1 MRIEKLSLE
10 NFRSHAKTEI
20 DFSRLTFVT
29 GPNAVGKSSI
39 QQAIA
44 FLLTGRCNATD
55 AGGRNAEDLIR
66 LGQKEFRIAASI
78 RNNGNA
84 PLSVTRSKSSS
95 TSHAM
100 TINGG
105 LVPVGQAEQGI
116 RNVLGVSADILSAV
130 LDADRFVE
138 MGEADQK
145 RLIAQ
150 ALDSGSIDIPD
161 DIQRAIGS
169 AMGVKS
175 ATKISSVTEVD
186 EFYKVFF
193 GARTEVN
200 REIKALGDMQEPVI
214 PEGMPSTIAVATKI
228 KKLRADKEKLQSRRN
243 ERVSSYSNLRT
254 MREDLVE
261 RIAEAK
267 EDIET
272 LKSTWTATHTKSLA
286 VLRETIADEEAKIL
300 APEQL
305 RVLQA
310 IAGKVKT
317 IEGLRKDETRLMAQ
331 ESEKTAQLE
340 RFVELKSAAC
350 PTCDRKLPLKEKGA
364 IQTSIAAQLDT
375 IKSEL
380 ADLRT
385 AIDECGDPTVAEQ
398 RVALHNEALKN
409 VEKLKANVVNQEAV
423 AGPDVST
430 RERRVA
436 DDEKKLADL
445 PQMAEPNT
453 ADIDAE
459 IEVIAA
465 RISKGEQ
472 IAEDIRT
479 AEMERKAWT
488 EYSGKL
494 TKLRAK
500 ADLLE
505 TLCHFFGP
513 SGVRAKLAADRLVPF
528 TGALNK
534 SLGAFGYLASFTM
547 EPYQFLITTPAR
559 MGQFTVRQL
568 SESERFRFGIAFQI
582 AISKATGL
590 NFVVIDRADMLDGDN
605 RCLLTSMLMNSELDQ
620 AIVLSTSLDYPV
632 VVPANLPKD
641 VKFVVL
647 GQPASV
653 GA

>member
-1 MRIEKLSLE
+1 MRIDKLSLE
-10 NFRSHAKTEI
+10 NFRSHAKAEI

-55 AGGRNAEDLIR
+55 AGGRNAEELIR
-66 LGQKEFRIAASI
+66 LGQKEFRVAASI
-78 RNNGNA
+78 RSNSNA
-84 PLSVTRSKSSS
+84 PLSVTRSKSS

-105 LVPVGQAEQGI
+105 LVPVAQAEQGI

-138 MGEADQK
+138 MSEADQK
-145 RLIAQ
+145 RLISQ

-169 AMGVKS
+169 VMGVKS
-175 ATKISSVTEVD
+175 VTKISSVTEVD

-200 REIKALGDMQEPVI
+200 REIKALGDMQEPAI
-214 PEGMPSTIAVATKI
+214 PEGMPSTIAVATEI

-267 EDIET
+267 EDIER
-272 LKSTWTATHTKSLA
+272 LKSTWTSTRTKSLA
-286 VLRETIADEEAKIL
+286 ALRETIADEEAKIL

-305 RVLQA
+305 RILQA

-317 IEGLRKDETRLMAQ
+317 IEGLRKDEARLVAQ

-380 ADLRT
+380 ADVRT
-385 AIDECGDPTVAEQ
+385 AIDECGDPGAAAK
-398 RVALHNEALKN
+398 RVALHDDAVRN
-409 VEKLKANVVNQEAV
+409 VEKLKANVANQEAV

-430 RERRVA
+430 AERRVA
-436 DDEKKLADL
+436 DDEKKLAGL

-453 ADIDAE
+453 ADLDAE
-459 IEVIAA
+459 IEAASA
-465 RISKGEQ
+465 RINKGEL

-479 AEMERKAWT
+479 AETDRKAWT
-488 EYSGKL
+488 EYSRKL

-505 TLCHFFGP
+505 MLCHFFGP
-513 SGVRAKLAADRLVPF
+513 SGVRAKLAADRLGPF
-528 TGALNK
+528 SEALNK
-534 SLGAFGYLASFTM
+534 SFGAFGYLASFTM

-590 NFVVIDRADMLDGDN
+590 NFVVIDRAAMLDGDN
-605 RCLLTSMLMNSELDQ
+605 RCLLTSMLMNSGLDQ